1 MDYTDIHLIRHGQIA
16 VQPGTLVGAT
26 DVPLTS
32 QGRSAMRGLGPHL
45 PRKLHCLCS
54 PMQRTR
60 QSLECLAPFCN
71 PASVELIDALREM
84 DFGDYEMRSWQEL
97 VDAGEDLGSMA
108 KAYHH
113 YAFPGGEAV
122 ADFAARLEQ
131 VVGMLH
137 GHREQGRSLLLISH
151 GGVIRTLICLLL
163 GLDISNYLL
172 FEVGYGSWT
181 TVRLFAEGGVLTRLN
196 HQP

>member
-1 MDYTDIHLIRHGQIA
+1 
-16 VQPGTLVGAT
+16 
-26 DVPLTS
+26 
-32 QGRSAMRGLGPHL
+32 
-45 PRKLHCLCS
+45 
-54 PMQRTR
+54 
-60 QSLECLAPFCN
+60 
-71 PASVELIDALREM
+71 
-84 DFGDYEMRSWQEL
+84 
-97 VDAGEDLGSMA
+97 MA

-196 HQP
+196 VVPATAADSEP